1 MRASARDLARTR
13 WFDLTV
19 RPDCHSVASRD
30 GIGTWQVSARIG
42 GRPTLLQGGR
52 QPRGSAPGRLPDR
65 GSCVTDDPH
74 EPLPRNG
81 GSRPVPDPTELTDRA
96 IAKSLASVTQ
106 LIDGEVKNLV
116 TRIDGAVALTNE
128 RFEAAEKLRIEQK
141 KDTKD
146 AVDAALSAAKEA
158 VKEQT
163 TASERS
169 IDKSE
174 RATGEQLKQQQETFA
189 KTAEGLAD
197 KIEDLKERV
206 GRIESMKVG
215 ATESR
220 TGLYATAAAVGGM
233 ILLGLAIVGFVIA
246 NSPRPV

>member
-1 MRASARDLARTR
+1 VTQEDAGDRA
-13 WFDLTV
+13 
-19 RPDCHSVASRD
+19 
-30 GIGTWQVSARIG
+30 
-42 GRPTLLQGGR
+42 TLRAMG
-52 QPRGSAPGRLPDR
+52 
-65 GSCVTDDPH
+65 
-74 EPLPRNG
+74 NG

-96 IAKSLASVTQ
+96 IRLLERQLTT
-106 LIDGEVKNLV
+106 LIDGEVKNLT
-116 TRIDGAVALTNE
+116 TRINGAVALIDE

-206 GRIESMKVG
+206 GRIESVKVG
-215 ATESR
+215 STENR
-220 TGLYATAAAVGGM
+220 TTTFAVIG
-233 ILLGLAIVGFVIA
+233 IVVSVGLALLTIVGFVIA
-246 NSPRPV
+246 NLAK

>member
-1 MRASARDLARTR
+1 MA
-13 WFDLTV
+13 
-19 RPDCHSVASRD
+19 
-30 GIGTWQVSARIG
+30 
-42 GRPTLLQGGR
+42 
-52 QPRGSAPGRLPDR
+52 
-65 GSCVTDDPH
+65 DDPNVGDRAT
-74 EPLPRNG
+74 PRMGNG

-96 IAKSLASVTQ
+96 IARLEKSLTM
-106 LIDGEVKNLV
+106 LIEGAVSNLD
-116 TRIDGAVALTNE
+116 TRINGNRALTDE

-174 RATGEQLKQQQETFA
+174 TATREALKQQQETFA
-189 KTAEGLAD
+189 KTTEGLSD
-197 KIEDLKERV
+197 KIDDLKQRIQT
-206 GRIESMKVG
+206 IESVKLG

-220 TGLYATAAAVGGM
+220 TSIYALAGVVGTVV
-233 ILLGLAIVGFVIA
+233 AIVVAILSFAIA
-246 NSPRPV
+246 NLGTP